1 MQRFHGEKV
10 LGRGHTGWSRTPQR
24 RPAQRLRAAPR
35 AQGVGLPG
43 WVWISM
49 SGNGAEKALQAYA
62 AADFCLQP
70 PGDTLP
76 RPGVVDAISV
86 GCVPVV
92 FHPAQRT
99 LWPAHWRDPENSS
112 LLFDF
117 TGGAPRP
124 RIRDPKVYA
133 AQAAS
138 ALQAL
143 LSVSPHELERLRRG
157 VAAAAPRL
165 VYGLGDGGASPSAA
179 APDAVDVLVES
190 MRPLRRAPDEAAY
203 ARQLEARTAMI
214 EAQRRYELSRRA
226 RRRSGN

>member
-1 MQRFHGEKV
+1 
-10 LGRGHTGWSRTPQR
+10 
-24 RPAQRLRAAPR
+24 
-35 AQGVGLPG
+35 
-43 WVWISM
+43 M

-76 RPGVVDAISV
+76 RPSVVDAISV

-92 FHPAQRT
+92 FHPSQRT

-157 VAAAAPRL
+157 ASPPRRL
-165 VYGLGDGGASPSAA
+165 AVGGGARRGRRAGRVDAPSAA
-179 APDAVDVLVES
+179 GA
-190 MRPLRRAPDEAAY
+190 RRGRIRAP
-203 ARQLEARTAMI
+203 ARGPH
-214 EAQRRYELSRRA
+214 RYD
-226 RRRSGN
+226 

>member
-1 MQRFHGEKV
+1 
-10 LGRGHTGWSRTPQR
+10 
-24 RPAQRLRAAPR
+24 
-35 AQGVGLPG
+35 
-43 WVWISM
+43 M

-70 PGDTLP
+70 PGNTLP
-76 RPGVVDAISV
+76 RPSVVDAISV

-92 FHPAQRT
+92 FHPSQRT

-157 VAAAAPRL
+157 VAAAAAPRL

-214 EAQRRYELSRRA
+214 EVQRRYELSRRA
-226 RRRSGN
+226 TSKVR